1 MDSQQLLSR
10 FEDAIDAFTMIFNG
24 GQYWLLGWT
33 IGNMFSISI
42 FNYSGDL
49 THKYVQT
56 LAYFLPPEISK
67 HSGITVTKHMSATT
81 RTVLDQIRVI
91 LIWAVF
97 LIPWV
102 STVQY
107 STVQYS
113 EVQYSAVGI
122 VNMRKYIFI
131 IFAE

>member
-1 MDSQQLLSR
+1 
-10 FEDAIDAFTMIFNG
+10 MIFNG

-42 FNYSGDL
+42 FNYSGEL
-49 THKYVQT
+49 TAKHLC
-56 LAYFLPPEISK
+56 LALVKTKLLQPWISK
-67 HSGITVTKHMSATT
+67 CSGITVTKHMSATT

-102 STVQY
+102 STVQC

-113 EVQYSAVGI
+113 TVQDMTVQCSGN

>member
-1 MDSQQLLSR
+1 MSR
-10 FEDAIDAFTMIFNG
+10 FEDAIDAFKMIFDG
-24 GQYWLLGWT
+24 GQSWLLGWT

-42 FNYSGDL
+42 FNYSGEL
-49 THKYVQT
+49 THKHLCLT
-56 LAYFLPPEISK
+56 LVKTKLLQPWICK
-67 HSGITVTKHMSATT
+67 CSGITVTKHMSATT

-102 STVQY
+102 STLHSTLDY

-113 EVQYSAVGI
+113 AGGI
-122 VNMRKYIFI
+122 
-131 IFAE
+131 